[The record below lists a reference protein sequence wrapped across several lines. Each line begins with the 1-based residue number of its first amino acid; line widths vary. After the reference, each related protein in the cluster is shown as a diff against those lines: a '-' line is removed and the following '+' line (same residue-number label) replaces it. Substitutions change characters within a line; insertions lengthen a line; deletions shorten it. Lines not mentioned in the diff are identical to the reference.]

1 MCQVGDSA
9 HLSIVSLHR
18 SHSQFCFVLRQGHG
32 MGLVP
37 RLLSHSDPI
46 RSGLVELNV
55 CASQG
60 HILHTIIQVRDSDI

>member
-1 MCQVGDSA
+1 
-9 HLSIVSLHR
+9 
-18 SHSQFCFVLRQGHG
+18 

-55 CASQG
+55 CTSQG